1 MISISMEKRTCN
13 KNKSVNTSI
22 GGSRLRNNA
31 EKLGA
36 VLIALLFWQLAA
48 KHIDSSI
55 LMATPV
61 EVLKR
66 LTTIW
71 RDDGFVE
78 VILFTLTRISL
89 GYLLA
94 VAAGLLAAFAANAYR
109 AIEVLLSPWVAAFRA
124 VPVASMIVILLI
136 WVSAVNLS
144 VIVAFLVVFPVV
156 YTNMLAGLKARSTA
170 LWEMAKVFT
179 MSRGKYLRYVL
190 LPQLKPYM
198 LSACSVTAGMAW
210 KAGVAAEVIGT
221 PPRSVGKMIY
231 QSKIWLNTADLFA
244 WTMILVLLSVIFE
257 KLFITLLKML
267 LKVDKQT

>member
-48 KHIDSSI
+48 KLIDSSI
-55 LMATPV
+55 LMATPI
-61 EVLKR
+61 EV

-94 VAAGLLAAFAANAYR
+94 VAAGLMAAFAANACR
-109 AIEVLLSPWVAAFRA
+109 GIEVLLSPWVAAFRA

-170 LWEMAKVFT
+170 LWEMAKVFS

-244 WTMILVLLSVIFE
+244 WTLILVLLSVIFE
-257 KLFITLLKML
+257 KLFITLLKKL
-267 LKVDKQT
+267 LKVDK

>member
-1 MISISMEKRTCN
+1 M
-13 KNKSVNTSI
+13 
-22 GGSRLRNNA
+22 RNNA

-48 KHIDSSI
+48 KLIDSSI
-55 LMATPV
+55 LMATPI
-61 EVLKR
+61 EVLRR

-94 VAAGLLAAFAANAYR
+94 VAAGLMAAFAANACR
-109 AIEVLLSPWVAAFRA
+109 GIEVLLSPWVAAFRA
-124 VPVASMIVILLI
+124 VPVASM
-136 WVSAVNLS
+136 
-144 VIVAFLVVFPVV
+144 IVAFLVVFPVV

-170 LWEMAKVFT
+170 LWEMAKVFS

-244 WTMILVLLSVIFE
+244 WTLILVLLSVIFE
-257 KLFITLLKML
+257 KLFITLLKKL
-267 LKVDKQT
+267 LKVDK